1 MRIPADVVRKVQATN
16 QSNLKKISSGGTI
29 NYQYVSRFLV
39 LGTHTDPAAKKYI
52 DQMDDEPSYCTGKI
66 EVLRHAIVGKGELKA
81 TRPKSE
87 LREFEDRLNE
97 ISKKKV
103 FFA

>member
-1 MRIPADVVRKVQATN
+1 MQIPMAVFKKVQETN
-16 QSNLKKISSGGTI
+16 QRNLKKVPSGGTI
-29 NYQYVSRFLV
+29 NYRYVSRFLV
-39 LGTHTDPAAKKYI
+39 LGTHTDPASKKII
-52 DQMDDEPSYCTGKI
+52 DQMDDEPSYCTGRI

-103 FFA
+103 FFG